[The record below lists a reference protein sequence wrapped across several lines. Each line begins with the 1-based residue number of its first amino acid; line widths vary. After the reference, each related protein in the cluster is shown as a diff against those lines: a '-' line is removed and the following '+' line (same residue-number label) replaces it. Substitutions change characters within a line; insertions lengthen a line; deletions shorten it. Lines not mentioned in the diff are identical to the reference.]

1 MRRPLLWS
9 ALLATAA
16 TPALAHEGDHTQ
28 MALAQ
33 AAQHLASQPDHQ
45 LAFAGLVVAV
55 VTGGWA
61 WVLATERK

>member
-1 MRRPLLWS
+1 MRRSFPWS

-16 TPALAHEGDHTQ
+16 TPAFAHGGDHAH

-33 AAQHLASQPDHQ
+33 AAQHLTSQPDHQ

-61 WVLATERK
+61 CVLATARK

>member
-1 MRRPLLWS
+1 MRRQTMWT
-9 ALLATAA
+9 ALFAMAA
-16 TPALAHEGDHTQ
+16 TPALAHEGDHTH